1 MRRCAGADAD
11 ACTDARPGWRRRTQT
26 TSARSALI
34 AMLRGALTWA
44 TAHAA
49 DRGDVS
55 AWFFDPPA
63 RHADNLTALQK
74 RAEAGNS
81 SAQR

>member
-1 MRRCAGADAD
+1 
-11 ACTDARPGWRRRTQT
+11 
-26 TSARSALI
+26 
-34 AMLRGALTWA
+34 MLRGALTWA